1 MKNLSAY
8 FGKGKSKAKAD
19 NAPESASED
28 DENDDEEEKKTS
40 KNNNIKTNL
49 NKSITNKPSENKT
62 TGVNINEKNIAKS
75 TPKSTKSNKSNEN
88 NKKIDDLFATK
99 INKNNGKSNNLD
111 SSNANVD
118 DFKLDQI
125 DINVNEF
132 ENSNKR
138 KFDDFNKES
147 KAYKETEE
155 INAKKSIVIKLSK
168 KNPQTK
174 EKDNKQ
180 INIQDSFNLDTIG
193 IGRKRNFSTAFKAVD
208 VEIEKKVI
216 SKKVK
221 K

>member
-8 FGKGKSKAKAD
+8 FGKGKIQAKAD
-19 NAPESASED
+19 NAAESASED

-75 TPKSTKSNKSNEN
+75 TPKSTKSNKSIVN
-88 NKKIDDLFATK
+88 NKKIEDLFATK

-111 SSNANVD
+111 SSNAND
-118 DFKLDQI
+118 DNFKMDQI

-138 KFDDFNKES
+138 KGVDFNKES

-168 KNPQTK
+168 KNPQSK

-180 INIQDSFNLDTIG
+180 INIQDSFNKDTIG

-208 VEIEKKVI
+208 SEIEKKVI
-216 SKKVK
+216 SKKLK